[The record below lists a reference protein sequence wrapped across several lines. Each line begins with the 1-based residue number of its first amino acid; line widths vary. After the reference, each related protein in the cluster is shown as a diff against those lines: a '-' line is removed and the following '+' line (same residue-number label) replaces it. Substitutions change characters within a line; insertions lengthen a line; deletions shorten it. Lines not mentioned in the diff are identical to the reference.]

1 MCLRNVSSSAYI
13 ATTFILTTQP
23 YPPQVGRRSKK
34 SGMSFE
40 EVGDENVHMKC
51 EHWDLYAYMNEFS
64 LVQDASKNEQAKPN
78 YLEVHSA

>member
-1 MCLRNVSSSAYI
+1 
-13 ATTFILTTQP
+13 
-23 YPPQVGRRSKK
+23 
-34 SGMSFE
+34 MSFE
-40 EVGDENVHMKC
+40 EVGDENVNMKC